1 MKLNMK
7 SFLIA
12 GLVTTLGLIASV
24 ASASPILNQTRHQ
37 TINIDGVEVFYREA
51 GDKSAPT
58 VLLLHGFGASSHM
71 FRDLIPKLATKY
83 HVVAPDL
90 PGFGLTTV
98 DPTRKFIYN
107 FDNLA
112 AVVQRFTE
120 AKALNKYAIYVFDYG
135 APVGWRL
142 AVKNPEKITAII
154 TQNGNAYEE
163 GLSPGWA
170 DMRKAWADPSLENR
184 EALRKL
190 NTLEMTKWQYTEGVN
205 DPALIAPESYMLA
218 QAAVE
223 RLGVDIQLD
232 LIMNYGENIKQ
243 YAEVQEYFRSRQ
255 PALLAIWGKNDPFF
269 LPAGAEAFKRDI
281 PNAEI
286 VFLDTGHFAIETHGD
301 VIAERMLNFLG
312 NNSKNL

>member
-1 MKLNMK
+1 MKLNVK
-7 SFLIA
+7 TVLFA
-12 GLVTTLGLIASV
+12 GLVAALGLLSSV
-24 ASASPILNQTRHQ
+24 TSANPAANQTHHLS
-37 TINIDGVEVFYREA
+37 INIDGVEVFYREA
-51 GDKSAPT
+51 GDKSAPAI
-58 VLLLHGFGASSHM
+58 LLLHGFGASSHM
-71 FRDLIPKLATKY
+71 FRDLIPKLAKKY
-83 HVVAPDL
+83 YVVAPDL

-98 DPTRKFIYN
+98 NPERKFVYN

-112 AVVQRFTE
+112 VTIQKFTE
-120 AKALNKYAIYVFDYG
+120 AKALDKYAMYVFDYG

-170 DMRKAWADPSLENR
+170 DMRKAWADPSIENR

-190 NTLEMTKWQYTEGVN
+190 NTLEMTKWQYTQGVK
-205 DPALIAPESYMLA
+205 DPALIPPESYFLA

-243 YAEVQEYFRSRQ
+243 YAELHKYFKSKQ
-255 PALLAIWGKNDPFF
+255 PPVLAIWGKNDPFF

-286 VFLDTGHFAIETHGD
+286 VLLDTGHFAIETHGD
-301 VIAERMLNFLG
+301 VIAEKMLKFLG
-312 NNSKNL
+312 QNLK